1 MKKKYMY
8 FVVLLSMLFL
18 VTGCQKEEQK
28 FANPDG
34 TALSYK
40 EDELPEGMFVL
51 KDKQYV
57 PVLNLGP
64 DIMLNNTYIWFTGYD
79 KAIPVLEKGDK
90 LAFYSTQTI
99 PSELQFSRLN
109 DFGYTV
115 GIKFEKDKEFGNL
128 IFPFNAEGYNPT
140 SPVQNYMMQAV
151 IEQSKGSTV
160 AVKEVNGKEFKE
172 TMLSV
177 DGFMK
182 GLTKD
187 AMYKFYYYQGTVYKD
202 INIKAD
208 THVFLKDYMLPS
220 SSYEQLKDK
229 IFIVNLPS
237 SITDGYWYVEGFGM
251 FRYVGDEKSVIQE
264 RHDDSEPADQI
275 KDDDSED
282 SADKLD
288 IKKDNSDKD
297 SEAVEDSTDK
307 DSSDKDATSDNEESS
322 EEDTDDG
329 ADDESSEEYE

>member
-1 MKKKYMY
+1 MKKKYIC
-8 FVVLLSMLFL
+8 FVMLLSMLFM

-28 FANPDG
+28 FANADG
-34 TALSYK
+34 TPLVYK

-51 KDKQYV
+51 KDKQYL
-57 PVLNLGP
+57 PVLNLGE

-79 KAIPVLEKGDK
+79 KAVPVLEKGDK

-99 PSELQFSRLN
+99 PSELQFSKLN

-128 IFPFNAEGYNPT
+128 IFPFNAEGYNST

-151 IEQSKGSTV
+151 IEPSKGSTV

-229 IFIVNLPS
+229 IFLVNLPS

-251 FRYVGDEKSVIQE
+251 FRYIGDEKSVIEE
-264 RHDDSEPADQI
+264 RHDDNESLDQTIDTPEIDDADEI
-275 KDDDSED
+275 KDEEELDESPGVDDDTVDED
-282 SADKLD
+282 
-288 IKKDNSDKD
+288 
-297 SEAVEDSTDK
+297 AVEDETEDLEEDIEDDT
-307 DSSDKDATSDNEESS
+307 DSSDESS
-322 EEDTDDG
+322 D
-329 ADDESSEEYE
+329 EYE